1 MLKIGIVGTGYT
13 IGIAQMHI
21 KAYKLLPDV
30 QITAVYDLEPER
42 ARDYIEKF
50 QLTDA
55 VACQSYAQLLEK
67 VDAVSIC
74 TPNDSHV
81 PLSVTALQAGKH
93 VLCEKPFSIDAASCD
108 PAVEAAEKSSQ
119 VAMIGLCYRGIPGF
133 AYMKHLVESGVLGE
147 IFLVR
152 ESQGGNRIASP
163 QIKLEWRMQKSL
175 SGPGAVADFGSHMLD
190 MTDYI
195 LRSRCGR
202 IREVQCMQ
210 STLVKQR
217 EVIGQ
222 PGTFAAVDNDDVAVF
237 NARME
242 SGALVSFSASRIGC
256 DHTME
261 IWGSGGYV
269 GFSGARPFE
278 VSIQKKDLEGGYSG
292 DKEVVAV
299 PESFYLTDPATP
311 KTPFLINFYHEIK
324 EFVAAIVQQND
335 TEITFAR
342 GRYVQ
347 KLIDAVNQ
355 SAQTG
360 TVVEIDFVE

>member
-21 KAYKLLPDV
+21 KAYQLIPDV
-30 QITAVYDLEPER
+30 QIAAVYDLNSER
-42 ARDYIEKF
+42 SVDYIEKF

-55 VACQSYAQLLEK
+55 VACKSYAELLEK

-81 PLSVTALQAGKH
+81 PLSVEALQAGKH
-93 VLCEKPFSIDAASCD
+93 VLCEKPFSTDAGSCD
-108 PAVEAAEKSSQ
+108 SAVEAAEKSSQ

-133 AYMKHLVESGVLGE
+133 AYMKQLVESGELGE

-163 QIKLEWRMQKSL
+163 QVKLEWRMQKAL

-195 LRSRCGR
+195 LRNRCGR
-202 IREVQCMQ
+202 IKEVQCMQ
-210 STLVKQR
+210 SILVKQR

-222 PGTFAAVDNDDVAVF
+222 AGTYADVDNDDVAVF

-278 VSIQKKDLEGGYSG
+278 VTIQKKEINGGYSG
-292 DKEVVAV
+292 EKQVIAV
-299 PESFYLTDPATP
+299 PESIYLNDPVTP
-311 KTPFLINFYHEIK
+311 KIPFLINFYHEVK
-324 EFVAAIVQQND
+324 EFVSAIQEQRD

-347 KLIDAVNQ
+347 KLIDAVHQ

-360 TVVEIDFVE
+360 TIIPINFEE